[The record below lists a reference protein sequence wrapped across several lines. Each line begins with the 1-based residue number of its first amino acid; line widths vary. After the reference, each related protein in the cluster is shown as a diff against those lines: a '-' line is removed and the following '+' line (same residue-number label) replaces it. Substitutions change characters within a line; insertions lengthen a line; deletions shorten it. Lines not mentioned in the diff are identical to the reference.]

1 MESQDPRDIRDYREE
16 RRLYGKGR
24 MAAIVIVLALLV
36 AVLLMLAHPGKV
48 VEAADKTKAVVNA
61 VSAPSS
67 SQQGEA
73 RTDPELRLQNSE
85 LKKQVADLNGQIKAK
100 DAALKEKDGM
110 VASKERQVQSAEKVL
125 ADTTT
130 ERDKYRDLYNN
141 GPLFWDRM
149 RRAQGWHLHF
159 GGIVSTPVVP
169 DFRLDPTVTLLA
181 GVGPERWQVL
191 VGLGGNIDTG
201 LSVSIGFMWT
211 MGDIGREKRKK

>member
-1 MESQDPRDIRDYREE
+1 MESQDPRDINDYRET

-24 MAAIVIVLALLV
+24 MAAIVVVLALLV
-36 AVLLMLAHPGKV
+36 MVVALLVHLDKMEKAAGV
-48 VEAADKTKAVVNA
+48 VQA
-61 VSAPSS
+61 VSAPS
-67 SQQGEA
+67 QQVVPEA
-73 RTDPELRLQNSE
+73 KTDPELKLQNSE
-85 LKKQVADLNGQIKAK
+85 LKKQVSTLNDTVKAK
-100 DAALKEKDGM
+100 DAMIKEKDAAM
-110 VASKERQVQSAEKVL
+110 AVKEKQAQATEKVL

-191 VGLGGNIDTG
+191 VGLGGNIDAG
-201 LSVSIGFMWT
+201 LSVSVGFLWT
-211 MGDIGREKRKK
+211 SGDIGEGKRKK

>member
-24 MAAIVIVLALLV
+24 MAAIVVVLALLV
-36 AVLLMLAHPGKV
+36 MVVALLVHPDKMEKAAGV
-48 VEAADKTKAVVNA
+48 VQA
-61 VSAPSS
+61 VSAPS
-67 SQQGEA
+67 QQAVPEA
-73 RTDPELRLQNSE
+73 KTDPELKLQNSE
-85 LKKQVADLNGQIKAK
+85 LKKQVSTLSDTVKAK
-100 DAALKEKDGM
+100 DAAIKEKDAAM
-110 VASKERQVQSAEKVL
+110 AVKEKQAQAAEKVL
-125 ADTTT
+125 ADVTSD
-130 ERDKYRDLYNN
+130 RDKYRDLYNN
-141 GPLFWDRM
+141 GPLYWDRM

>member
-1 MESQDPRDIRDYREE
+1 MESQDPRDINDYRET

-24 MAAIVIVLALLV
+24 MTAIVVVL
-36 AVLLMLAHPGKV
+36 VLLAVVLVMLAHLDKMEKAAGV
-48 VEAADKTKAVVNA
+48 VQA
-61 VSAPSS
+61 VSAPS
-67 SQQGEA
+67 QPAVPEPK
-73 RTDPELRLQNSE
+73 TDPELKLQNAE
-85 LKKQVADLNGQIKAK
+85 LKKQVSTLTDTVKAK
-100 DAALKEKDGM
+100 DATIKEKDAAM
-110 VASKERQVQSAEKVL
+110 AVKEKQAQATEKVL
-125 ADTTT
+125 ADVTSD
-130 ERDKYRDLYNN
+130 RDKYRDLYNN
-141 GPLFWDRM
+141 GPLYWDRM
-149 RRAQGWHLHF
+149 NRAQGWHLHF

>member
-24 MAAIVIVLALLV
+24 MAAIVVVLALLV
-36 AVLLMLAHPGKV
+36 IVVALLVHPDKMEKAAGV
-48 VEAADKTKAVVNA
+48 VQA
-61 VSAPSS
+61 VSAPS
-67 SQQGEA
+67 QQAVPEPK
-73 RTDPELRLQNSE
+73 TDPELKLQNSE
-85 LKKQVADLNGQIKAK
+85 LKKQVSTLSDTVKAK
-100 DAALKEKDGM
+100 DATIKEKDAAM
-110 VASKERQVQSAEKVL
+110 AVKEKQAQATEKVL
-125 ADTTT
+125 ADVTSD
-130 ERDKYRDLYNN
+130 RDKYRDLYNN
-141 GPLFWDRM
+141 GPLYWDRM
-149 RRAQGWHLHF
+149 NRAQGWHLHF